1 MWRRKGGAAMLDLNI
16 IPCISSEH
24 KHIWNCHKDCQWCHR
39 SMDDIELEASRLRIK
54 ELEDAND
61 RLKNACKKAF
71 DFVDDEFNN
80 KAIVEMDGSF
90 GLHLCLKE
98 ALEINE

>member
-1 MWRRKGGAAMLDLNI
+1 MIDLNI

-54 ELEDAND
+54 ELEDSIFLYKEIISNYTGGI
-61 RLKNACKKAF
+61 
-71 DFVDDEFNN
+71 FN
-80 KAIVEMDGSF
+80 VFS
-90 GLHLCLKE
+90 
-98 ALEINE
+98 

>member
-1 MWRRKGGAAMLDLNI
+1 MWRRKKGAAMLDLNI

-54 ELEDAND
+54 ELEDSIFVY
-61 RLKNACKKAF
+61 KKIISNYTGGI
-71 DFVDDEFNN
+71 FN
-80 KAIVEMDGSF
+80 VFS
-90 GLHLCLKE
+90 
-98 ALEINE
+98 